1 MAVLDFPNNPSN
13 GQSYSANG
21 VTYVY
26 NVATT
31 SWEIDAAIGYT
42 GSQGFT
48 GSKGSGYTGSRG
60 DFGYT
65 GSEGDR
71 GYTGTATSTGFKF
84 QYSGTTLNM
93 AVPVANS
100 FKFNNITP
108 SSATQF
114 TIADTTVDGQ
124 SISTYLAAVDD
135 DGSGSNYG
143 TVVIKSTDVTSNKF
157 AIFYLR
163 SAGTAVNNGGSV
175 NGQQYN
181 IINKSSNMTNS
192 VDGGEDFIVMFYPA
206 VTGSQGYT
214 GSQGVIGYT
223 GSQGATGYTGSKGD
237 TGFVGSRGDI
247 GYTGS
252 RGSDG
257 TSIAI
262 QGTVATVA
270 ALPSSGNSAGDAYVV
285 TADGHLYV
293 WDGSTWTDAG
303 EFKGYT
309 GSQGYSGSQGDSI
322 VNRGGWATG
331 NAYAVLDVVQN
342 DGSGYICKSAHNSTN
357 LGDEPGTG
365 ASWTTYWNILVQKGY
380 VGSKGDI
387 GYTGSK
393 GDIGYT
399 GSRST
404 IVGYTGSKGD
414 LGYTGSRSTEI
425 GYTGSKGD
433 LGYTGSAGSSGGG
446 AGLAIA
452 MAIVFG

>member
-1 MAVLDFPNNPSN
+1 MAVLNFPVNPSN

-21 VTYVY
+21 MTYVY
-26 NVATT
+26 NSATT

-71 GYTGTATSTGFKF
+71 GYTGTAASTGFKF
-84 QYSGTTLNM
+84 TYSSTTADLNI
-93 AVPVANS
+93 PIANS
-100 FKFNNITP
+100 FKFNNSTI
-108 SSATQF
+108 SSATSF
-114 TIADTTVDGQ
+114 NIADTTVDGQ
-124 SISTYLAAVDD
+124 SISSYLAAVDD
-135 DGSGSNYG
+135 DGSGANYG
-143 TVVIKSTDVTSNKF
+143 TIVIKSTDVTSNKF

-163 SAGTAVNNGGSV
+163 SAGTAINNGGSV

-181 IINKSSNMTNS
+181 IINKSSNMTTGN
-192 VDGGEDFIVMFYPA
+192 DAGEDFIIMFYPGI
-206 VTGSQGYT
+206 TGPIGYT

-223 GSQGATGYTGSKGD
+223 GSQGGTGYTGSKGD
-237 TGFVGSRGDI
+237 TGFVGSKGDI

-262 QGTVATVA
+262 QGTVATVGS
-270 ALPSSGNSAGDAYVV
+270 LPGSGNTSGDAYIV
-285 TADGHLYV
+285 TADNHLYV
-293 WDGSTWTDAG
+293 WDGSSWVDAG
-303 EFKGYT
+303 LFTGYTGSRGYT
-309 GSQGYSGSQGDSI
+309 GSQGDSI
-322 VNRGGWATG
+322 TNRGSWITST
-331 NAYAVLDVVQN
+331 AYAVLDVVQN
-342 DGSGYICKSAHNSTN
+342 DGSGYICKSAHTSGAST
-357 LGDEPGTG
+357 EPGTG
-365 ASWTTYWNILVQKGY
+365 ASWTTYWDILVEKGY
-380 VGSKGDI
+380 TGSKGDI

-393 GDIGYT
+393 GDTGYT

-404 IVGYTGSKGD
+404 VVGYTGSRGVTGYTGSASTVI
-414 LGYTGSRSTEI
+414 GYTGSRGAT
-425 GYTGSKGD
+425 
-433 LGYTGSAGSSGGG
+433 GYTGSAGSGGGG